1 MRIPL
6 VDQVMSLVRSKPA
19 AAVPARRAQ
28 TPREERVKA
37 AFAKLP
43 VGLAIATPDGHWL
56 FVNERF
62 RHLIGY
68 SHSELARITLHG
80 VTHPDDARSDLAMM
94 KRLAARE
101 IDHYRIQKRVMAKNG
116 RYRSLEVVTAIVDD
130 MLVFVVDEPQPS
142 VLDAVDGIAIIRTDA
157 RGVITGWNAGAEAIF
172 GYARGEIVGKNRRV
186 LYRDSD
192 GWAGKST
199 DILNHAAEGKLSMED
214 WRVRK
219 GGAHIWVHCTLTA
232 FDQNGVTG
240 YVETITAPSEPL
252 DQLRAELEKRR
263 RTEESLREAFDDIRR
278 TSEETMNELRIMT
291 AALRDEI
298 DRRKSAEE
306 ELRNANARLAAPP
319 PAPVIEP
326 VVEVEEVTV
335 AAPPQRKWS
344 SFADTAPAEV
354 LRQLAAGERSGTLLV
369 RSGDSEKEIFFEH
382 GRLFSCASNDPSK
395 FLAER
400 MVAAGTIT
408 EVQRQKALEIKQ
420 ASQLALGRI
429 LLILGAIDEVQLV
442 AAMRRKL
449 DDEIGELLSWTEGRY
464 VFVEGEVP
472 SLQLVPL
479 RVDVEVFLAP
489 QVVYIASTKSGKV
502 HNLGCISAKRIS
514 AAARVE
520 VKTTDGY
527 ELCRQCFR

>member
-1 MRIPL
+1 
-6 VDQVMSLVRSKPA
+6 MSLVRSKPA
-19 AAVPARRAQ
+19 VPARRAQ
-28 TPREERVKA
+28 PPREERVRG

-43 VGLAIATPDGHWL
+43 VGLAVATPDGHWL

-62 RHLIGY
+62 RTLIGY
-68 SHSELARITLHG
+68 THSELARITLHG
-80 VTHPDDARSDLAMM
+80 VTHPDDARSDLALM

-116 RYRSLEVVTAIVDD
+116 RYRLLEVLTAIVED
-130 MLVFVVDEPQPS
+130 MLVYVVDEPQPS
-142 VLDAVDGIAIIRTDA
+142 ILDDINGVAIIRTDS
-157 RGVITGWNAGAEAIF
+157 RGVVTGWNAGAEAIF
-172 GYARGEIVGKNRRV
+172 GYSRAEIVGKNRRV

-192 GWAGKST
+192 GWSGKST
-199 DILNHAAEGKLSMED
+199 DILNSAAAGKLSMED

-219 GGAHIWVHCTLTA
+219 GGAHIWVHCTLSA
-232 FDQNGVTG
+232 FENGGTTG

-252 DQLRAELEKRR
+252 DQLRAELEKRK
-263 RTEESLREAFDDIRR
+263 RTEESLREAFADIGR

-298 DRRKSAEE
+298 DRRKAAEE
-306 ELRNANARLAAPP
+306 ELRKVSARLAAPP
-319 PAPVIEP
+319 PAPPPSSIA
-326 VVEVEEVTV
+326 EVEEITV
-335 AAPPQRKWS
+335 SAPPPRKWK
-344 SFADTAPAEV
+344 SFAETAPAEV
-354 LRQLAAGERSGTLLV
+354 LRQCAEGERSGTLLV
-369 RSGDSEKEIFFEH
+369 RHDGQGSDGREKEIFFEN

-429 LLILGAIDEVQLV
+429 LLILGAIDETQLV

-449 DDEIGELLSWTEGRY
+449 DDEIGELLGWSDGRY

-479 RVDVEVFLAP
+479 RVDVDVFLAP

-502 HNLGCISAKRIS
+502 HNLGCMSAKRIS

-520 VKTTDGY
+520 VKTTDGF